1 MFAESNQ
8 IDKSSKVCRAASNI
22 NTYGNYLNILITGKF
37 FNDFNLD
44 STGFWIIVL
53 CNIYGF
59 SLEMKANGKE
69 AGTWT
74 LASIRNIFI
83 FLKLLPFK
91 LIIC

>member
-59 SLEMKANGKE
+59 SLEMKANE
-69 AGTWT
+69 
-74 LASIRNIFI
+74 IRNVNAGIDQKHFYFPKI
-83 FLKLLPFK
+83 VAF
-91 LIIC
+91 